1 MGQYFVVS
9 IYNYSSGQSG
19 SGNTSH
25 FKSKLSKAS
34 QEAVLHRHLLLESEK
49 KKDNTTKKEDQILTV
64 TETNVET
71 KSGQTKII
79 SYFIVINYEYFL
91 GQPEML
97 EPGAAT
103 DEEEQFLI
111 PASIDTK
118 SGWKVGSYFIVG
130 NCQALAPNL
139 KPQNPKT

>member
-19 SGNTSH
+19 SGNNSH

-49 KKDNTTKKEDQILTV
+49 KKDNTTKKKDQILTV

-71 KSGQTKII
+71 NSGPTNI
-79 SYFIVINYEYFL
+79 Y
-91 GQPEML
+91 
-97 EPGAAT
+97 
-103 DEEEQFLI
+103 
-111 PASIDTK
+111 
-118 SGWKVGSYFIVG
+118 SGG
-130 NCQALAPNL
+130 
-139 KPQNPKT
+139 